1 MFSLVK
7 TEWLKISRYPA
18 FWLLTGLCI
27 LSYPGINYISL
38 NIFKKIAKKESA
50 AGQVISM
57 FLGEPF
63 TSPEVWRTTAY
74 FSSWFIFIPAVLVIM
89 LITNEYTYRT
99 SRQNIIDGWSR
110 QQFILA
116 KMMDVLMVSV
126 LVTLL
131 YSIVALVIG
140 ITNTK
145 EPSADIWG
153 KSYHIFL
160 FALQTFSQLS
170 LAFMIGLLVRKS
182 FIALAIF
189 LFYAMVAE
197 PIAVNFLR
205 YDVKNDLGRFFPF
218 EISDRVLPPPAF
230 MGMIDEKA
238 YQLALDS
245 VKYHTFYTVLLI
257 VGTWSINYWIY
268 TKRDL

>member
-1 MFSLVK
+1 MFSLIK

-18 FWLLTGLCI
+18 FWFLTGLCI

-38 NIFKKIAKKESA
+38 NIFKKIVKKESA

-63 TSPEVWRTTAY
+63 TFPDVWRTTAY

-110 QQFILA
+110 QQFIIA
-116 KMMDVLMVSV
+116 KMLDVLMVSI
-126 LVTLL
+126 LVTVL
-131 YSIVALVIG
+131 YTQA
-140 ITNTK
+140 
-145 EPSADIWG
+145 PSPDMWG
-153 KSYHIFL
+153 KSYQVFL

-170 LAFMIGLLVRKS
+170 LAFMIGLIVRKS

-218 EISDRVLPPPAF
+218 EISDRILPPPAF
-230 MGMIDEKA
+230 MGMIDEKG

-245 VKYHTFYTVLLI
+245 VKYHVFYTVLLI
-257 VGTWSINYWIY
+257 IGTWSINYWIY